1 MKRKIVSSI
10 TALYFAICCC
20 FTVCVVYNA
29 VSCANN
35 TELND
40 AYGYERF
47 VSDDEAKSLVDGD
60 NVVL

>member
-29 VSCANN
+29 VSCANKRYKILPGKYH
-35 TELND
+35 EFS
-40 AYGYERF
+40 F
-47 VSDDEAKSLVDGD
+47 VIKA
-60 NVVL
+60 